1 MSTNVPICSLL
12 YVLVCHIYYFV
23 ESSQLMFVDSQPI
36 DRQAKFSS
44 AANGPV
50 SPLFKASSDLQ
61 LNRQRKREMKKV
73 GRKEEGIHVKE

>member
-1 MSTNVPICSLL
+1 
-12 YVLVCHIYYFV
+12 
-23 ESSQLMFVDSQPI
+23 MFVDSQPI

-50 SPLFKASSDLQ
+50 SPIFKTSSDLQ
-61 LNRQRKREMKKV
+61 LNRQSKREMIKKKV

>member
-1 MSTNVPICSLL
+1 LLNLVNVCQ
-12 YVLVCHIYYFV
+12 F
-23 ESSQLMFVDSQPI
+23 DSQQI

-61 LNRQRKREMKKV
+61 LNRQSKREMKKV
-73 GRKEEGIHVKE
+73 GMMEEGRNVKELDRKVSLFELVQSPSAG